1 MTVTPTHRSRNLDHH
16 GIWRLG
22 QATIRRKRHLSR
34 APPAPGCG
42 SGSLR
47 AGQGWAFMRQAVAC
61 AIAVASYGGA
71 RYAAKEEIRAAR
83 RGNGSEAADDG
94 SGVGELL
101 PEPAVAA

>member
-1 MTVTPTHRSRNLDHH
+1 M
-16 GIWRLG
+16 
-22 QATIRRKRHLSR
+22 
-34 APPAPGCG
+34 
-42 SGSLR
+42 
-47 AGQGWAFMRQAVAC
+47 AC

-71 RYAAKEEIRAAR
+71 RYAAKAEIRAAR